1 MPGATQAPVG
11 GRALALRF
19 FGRATLVS
27 LFSLAAGCTTGV
39 LDPGQPE
46 IDRSLVTHSIPTAAP
61 EGLSVPAIPGT
72 SAVQAKLA
80 AAMDG
85 GGAALPLAWEDPD
98 SGTRGMVTRVA
109 AGKRDACRDFVTTR
123 ESFDGVSLYGGE
135 LCSDD
140 AAGWQIRA
148 FGPL

>member
-11 GRALALRF
+11 GRDLALHF

-27 LFSLAAGCTTGV
+27 LISLVAGCTIAA

-46 IDRSLVTHSIPTAAP
+46 IDRSLVTHSIPAVMP
-61 EGLSVPAIPGT
+61 EDLSVPAISGT
-72 SAVQAKLA
+72 SAIRAKLA

-85 GGAALPLAWEDPD
+85 DGAALPLAWDDPD
-98 SGTRGMVTRVA
+98 SGTRGMVTRIA
-109 AGKRDACRDFVTTR
+109 AGRRDACRDFITTR
-123 ESFDGVSLYGGE
+123 ESFDGVSLYRGE

-140 AAGWQIRA
+140 AVGWQIRA